1 MFNLNL
7 TTRTGKT
14 SFAKSLPGHYNYFD
28 GEWAL
33 DVWKNFASY
42 SIYDNIGWDE
52 FEKIRISREDNY
64 SPKKEHFSYATDET
78 ETVLEIECKQ
88 PGKQEGPLTRKPIT
102 FADHCEAKY
111 WKPTSYNL

>member
-33 DVWKNFASY
+33 D
-42 SIYDNIGWDE
+42 
-52 FEKIRISREDNY
+52 
-64 SPKKEHFSYATDET
+64 ATDET

-102 FADHCEAKY
+102 
-111 WKPTSYNL
+111 